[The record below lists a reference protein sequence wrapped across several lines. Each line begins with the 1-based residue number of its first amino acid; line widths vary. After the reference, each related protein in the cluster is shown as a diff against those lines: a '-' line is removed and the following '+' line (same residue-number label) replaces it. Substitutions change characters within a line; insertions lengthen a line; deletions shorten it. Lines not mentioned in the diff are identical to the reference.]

1 MTSVAFLGV
10 GTMGAGM
17 AARLLGGGFRVTVW
31 NRSAE
36 RANRLRDVGAQV
48 AATPAAA
55 AADADAVISM
65 LADDPVSR
73 SVWLGESGALAAM
86 PAGGLVIECGTVSP
100 GWVDELSRAASA
112 KGCAAIDAPVT
123 GSRTQAAS
131 GELRFL
137 VGGEAATLERARP
150 LLAVMGREILHF
162 GPIGSGAR
170 IKLINNFVCGAQAA
184 ALADAVALIER
195 SGLDRNLA
203 LTVLTDGAPGSPLVK
218 AAAGRMAT
226 PDYTVNFKLSL
237 MRKDLAYAID
247 EANRHGLALS
257 TARTARDMF
266 DRAVADWSDA
276 DFSAVVEPL
285 RRP

>member
-17 AARLLGGGFRVTVW
+17 AARLAGGGFRVTVW

-36 RANRLRDVGAQV
+36 RANRLRDAGARV
-48 AATPAAA
+48 AATPAEA
-55 AADADAVISM
+55 AADAEAVISM

-73 SVWLGESGALAAM
+73 ATWLGDTGALAAM

-100 GWVDELSRAASA
+100 GWVDELARAAAA
-112 KGCAAIDAPVT
+112 KGCAALDAPVT
-123 GSRTQAAS
+123 GSRAQAAS

-150 LLAVMGREILHF
+150 LLEVMGREILHF

-170 IKLINNFVCGAQAA
+170 IKLVNNFVCGAQAA

-195 SGLDRNLA
+195 SGLDRELA

-218 AAAGRMAT
+218 AASGRMT
-226 PDYTVNFKLSL
+226 KRDYTVNFKLAL
-237 MRKDLAYAID
+237 MRKDLTYAID
-247 EANRHGLALS
+247 EAQRYGLTLS

-266 DRAVADWSDA
+266 DDAVPGWSDA